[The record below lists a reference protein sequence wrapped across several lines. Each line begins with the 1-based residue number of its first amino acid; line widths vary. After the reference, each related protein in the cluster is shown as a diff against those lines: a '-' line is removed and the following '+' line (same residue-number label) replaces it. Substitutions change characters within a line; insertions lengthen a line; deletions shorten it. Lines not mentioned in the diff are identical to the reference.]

1 VDERTRLDPS
11 GWAGVERIALSTA
24 GVLTAAFGLAVLI
37 GGSSSVPLLRDIH
50 EAWPSVSPALALW
63 LLVAGVALVALGA
76 TPEALSTWTRD
87 LRFSAPRQTLVLSAA
102 ALATVLA
109 TCVALAHGDS
119 ERDQRHTRLLSIAEN
134 DMRHATVGPIDR
146 LTDVASTVQ
155 GPLSVRRPQFDA
167 LAKRL
172 LTEPALTS
180 VALAR
185 SAGGPAPARAG
196 TDDAPGR
203 PQRYKIVF
211 SRSRGRTTASR
222 DAVELPAGRAA
233 LEGAIRSGETRA
245 TQLLPAVDGS
255 PPSIAVAVPVRPS
268 SAGASGAFLTTFSAQ
283 AVRAAVA
290 AHLPERLRFA
300 VSEGDAP
307 MPSLHNAKLRHV
319 KLGDREW
326 SLALEEPAARQGL
339 ALATL
344 LVGGLLTILIAVVGS
359 QALRRER
366 DALGLI
372 AVRRDER
379 DRAELA
385 RRAAEERSRV
395 LAETS
400 TDLICVLAPS
410 GALRYASP
418 ACRELL
424 GAEPDD
430 LLGRPFVDLVHP
442 EDAVGVTAVLGASGE
457 REDPVSFT
465 HRMRRAGGPPVWVET
480 RVRVVRDP
488 VTRAVVESHATVRD
502 VAERMHSQAAL
513 AEAEERF
520 RSAFEEAPIGMALTS
535 PDFRFLRVNR
545 ALCQI
550 TGYTPSQL
558 EGLPVASITHPDD
571 LKADWQARG
580 AMLEGELSSHRA
592 ERRYLHASGSAV
604 WVMINST
611 LVRDADGVPLH
622 FLSQMQ
628 DITERR
634 RHEAELR
641 HMADHDPLTGL
652 LNRRSFERELERH
665 VAYVQRYG
673 PKGAAIVLDLDHFKT
688 VNDTL
693 GHSAGDE
700 LIVRVAH
707 ALRSRLRESDVLARL
722 GGDEFAILLPEA
734 SHEEA
739 DGVAIAVLDAVR
751 TLAVPTATGRTRT
764 VTASLGMARFDSG
777 QRLSGEDVLVNA
789 DLAMYDAKESGR
801 DQLAA
806 YAAPEQQE
814 TRLEARISWA
824 DMIRDAL
831 AEDRFVLHAQPIV
844 DLDTG
849 DVTQYELLLRMRDPD
864 GDLIS
869 PAAFLP
875 VAERFDLM
883 AAIDRWVVTRAIQMV
898 GAERRRGRDL
908 VVEVNISGRSAGDPE
923 LLELIERELA
933 SADVDPHQIIFEI
946 TETIAV
952 SNIPRAQHFAA
963 RLADLGCRFALD
975 DFGAG
980 FGSFYYLKHLPFD
993 YLKIDGEFV
1002 RHSAV
1007 DATDQLVI
1015 QAVVDIARG
1024 LGKRT
1029 IAEHVGDR
1037 ETAALLRRMGVDH
1050 AQGFH
1055 HGEPAPLGDWL
1066 PEPDAFALS

>member
-1 VDERTRLDPS
+1 
-11 GWAGVERIALSTA
+11 
-24 GVLTAAFGLAVLI
+24 VLLCV
-37 GGSSSVPLLRDIH
+37 
-50 EAWPSVSPALALW
+50 
-63 LLVAGVALVALGA
+63 
-76 TPEALSTWTRD
+76 
-87 LRFSAPRQTLVLSAA
+87 A
-102 ALATVLA
+102 ALATVLT
-109 TCVALAHGDS
+109 TCVAVAHGDS
-119 ERDQRHTRLLSIAEN
+119 ERDQRHARLIAIAEN
-134 DMRHATVGPIDR
+134 DLRHATVGSVDR

-155 GPLSVRRPQFDA
+155 GPLSVKRPQFDA
-167 LAKRL
+167 LAARL
-172 LTEPALTS
+172 LKEPALAS

-185 SAGGPAPARAG
+185 SAGEGAPARSAA
-196 TDDAPGR
+196 DDAPGR
-203 PQRYKIVF
+203 PGRYKIVYAAA
-211 SRSRGRTTASR
+211 RGRTEASR
-222 DAVELPAGRAA
+222 SAVELPEGRAA
-233 LEGAIRSGETRA
+233 LQGAIRSGETRA
-245 TQLLPAVDGS
+245 TQVLPAIEGA

-268 SAGASGAFLTTFSAQ
+268 NAGASGAFLATFSVG
-283 AVRAAVA
+283 AVREAVA
-290 AHLPERLRFA
+290 AHLPDGIRFS
-300 VSEGDAP
+300 VTPGSR
-307 MPSLHNAKLRHV
+307 PSGELHRAKTRRV
-319 KLGDREW
+319 RLGDRVW
-326 SLALEEPAARQGL
+326 TLALEQPASRQGL

-344 LVGGLLTILIAVVGS
+344 LVGGLLTLLIGIVGS
-359 QALRRER
+359 QARRRER

-372 AVRRDER
+372 AMRRAER
-379 DRAELA
+379 DLAEDA
-385 RRAAEERSRV
+385 RRAAEERSQV

-400 TDLICVLAPS
+400 TDLICVLEPS

-424 GAEPDD
+424 GAEPEE
-430 LLGRPFVDLVHP
+430 LLGRSFTDLVHP
-442 EDAVGVTAVLGASGE
+442 DDAAGVAAILGASGSSE
-457 REDPVSFT
+457 APVSLT
-465 HRMRRAGGPPVWVET
+465 HRMRRSGGTPVWVET
-480 RVRVVRDP
+480 RVLVVRDP
-488 VTRAVVESHATVRD
+488 VTREVLESHATVRD
-502 VAERMHSQAAL
+502 VAERMQSQAAL

-550 TGYTPSQL
+550 TGYTPAQL
-558 EGLPVASITHPDD
+558 EGLPVASITHPDE
-571 LKADWQARG
+571 LKADWEARG

-611 LVRDADGVPLH
+611 LVRDAEGVPLH

-628 DITERR
+628 DITDRR

-665 VAYVQRYG
+665 VAYVERYG

-688 VNDTL
+688 INDTL

-734 SHEEA
+734 GPEEA
-739 DGVAIAVLDAVR
+739 DGVAAAVLEAVR
-751 TLAVPTATGRTRT
+751 TLAVPTATGRTRM
-764 VTASLGMARFDSG
+764 VTASLGMARFDAG
-777 QRLSGEDVLVNA
+777 HRLTGEEVLVNA
-789 DLAMYDAKESGR
+789 DLAMYDAKEAGR
-801 DQLAA
+801 DQIAA
-806 YAAPEQQE
+806 YATAEHQE
-814 TRLEARISWA
+814 ERLEARMSWA

-844 DLDTG
+844 DLASG
-849 DVTQYELLLRMRDPD
+849 EVTQYELLLRMQGAD
-864 GDLIS
+864 GELITPS
-869 PAAFLP
+869 AFLP

-883 AAIDRWVVTRAIQMV
+883 AAIDRWVVRRAIRMV
-898 GAERRRGRDL
+898 GEERRRGRDL
-908 VVEVNISGRSAGDPE
+908 IVEVNISGRSAGDPE
-923 LLELIERELA
+923 LLALIESEL
-933 SADVDPHQIIFEI
+933 STADVDPHQIIFEI

-1007 DATDQLVI
+1007 DTTDQLVI

-1029 IAEHVGDR
+1029 VAEHVGDR

-1055 HGEPAPLGDWL
+1055 LGEPAPLSDWL
-1066 PEPDAFALS
+1066 PEAEVVALS

>member
-1 VDERTRLDPS
+1 VDERNRLDPS
-11 GWAGVERIALSTA
+11 GWAGLERIALSTA
-24 GVLTAAFGLAVLI
+24 GVLTAAFGVSVLL
-37 GGSSSVPLLRDIH
+37 GGSSTVPVLSDIH
-50 EAWPSVSPALALW
+50 AAWPSISPALALW
-63 LLVAGVALVALGA
+63 LLVAGAGLIALGWS
-76 TPEALSTWTRD
+76 PNALGSWTRD
-87 LRFSAPRQTLVLSAA
+87 LRRGAPRQALVLGLT
-102 ALATVLA
+102 ALATLLA
-109 TCVALAHGDS
+109 TCVAISHGNR
-119 ERDQRHTRLLSIAEN
+119 ERDDRHARQLSLADNDVRHT
-134 DMRHATVGPIDR
+134 TVGAIDR

-155 GPLSVRRPQFDA
+155 GPLSVRRSQFDA
-167 LAKRL
+167 LAHRL
-172 LTEPALTS
+172 LGQKALTS

-185 SAGGPAPARAG
+185 SAGRGAPVRSGA
-196 TDDAPGR
+196 DDASGR
-203 PQRYKIVF
+203 PQRFEIVY
-211 SRSRGRTTASR
+211 SRSRGEGSPTR
-222 DAVELPAGRAA
+222 DVVSLSAGRAA
-233 LEGAIRSGETRA
+233 LQGAIRSGSTRA
-245 TQLLPAVDGS
+245 TAILPQVGAT
-255 PPSIAVAVPVRPS
+255 PPSIAVAVPVRAAASGP
-268 SAGASGAFLTTFSAQ
+268 SGAFLATFSAEG
-283 AVRAAVA
+283 VRAAA
-290 AHLPERLRFA
+290 GAHLQPGTHIA
-300 VSEGDAP
+300 VVEGDAP
-307 MPSLHNAKLRHV
+307 IEGLREPLAKRV
-319 KLGDREW
+319 RLGDRTWTVAVEQP
-326 SLALEEPAARQGL
+326 EARQGL

-359 QALRRER
+359 QSVRRER
-366 DALGLI
+366 DALGVI
-372 AVRRDER
+372 AMRRAER

-385 RRAAEERSRV
+385 FLEAEKRSRV

-400 TDLICVLAPS
+400 TDLICVLEPD
-410 GALRYASP
+410 GAVRYASP
-418 ACRELL
+418 ACR
-424 GAEPDD
+424 D
-430 LLGRPFVDLVHP
+430 LLGLEPEQVLGRAFTDLVHE
-442 EDAVGVTAVLGASGE
+442 EDAAGVAALLGQ
-457 REDPVSFT
+457 REEAPVSIT
-465 HRMRRAGGPPVWVET
+465 HRLRRGIWVET
-480 RVRVVRDP
+480 RLRQRGD
-488 VTRAVVESHATVRD
+488 EIHATVRD
-502 VAERMHSQAAL
+502 VAERMQSQAAL
-513 AEAEERF
+513 AAAEERF

-550 TGYTPSQL
+550 TGYTPAQL

-571 LKADWQARG
+571 LKADWEARG

-604 WVMINST
+604 WVAVNST
-611 LVRDADGVPLH
+611 LVRDADGRPLH

-665 VAYVQRYG
+665 VAYVERYG

-688 VNDTL
+688 INDTL

-734 SHEEA
+734 TPEEA
-739 DGVAIAVLDAVR
+739 DAVAAAVLDSVR

-764 VTASLGMARFDSG
+764 VTASLGIALFDSAG
-777 QRLSGEDVLVNA
+777 KLTGEDVLVNA
-789 DLAMYDAKESGR
+789 DLAMYDAKEAGR

-806 YAAPEQQE
+806 YDAPERPE
-814 TRLEARISWA
+814 TRIEARMSWA

-844 DLDTG
+844 DLASG
-849 DVTQYELLLRMRDPD
+849 EATQYELLLRMRGAD
-864 GDLIS
+864 GELIGPS
-869 PAAFLP
+869 AFLP

-883 AAIDRWVVTRAIQMV
+883 AAIDRWVVARAIRMV
-898 GAERRRGRDL
+898 GAELRAGRRL
-908 VVEVNISGRSAGDPE
+908 TVEINISGRSAGDPE
-923 LLELIERELA
+923 LLELIEHELQA
-933 SADVDPHQIIFEI
+933 GEVCPSQIIFEI

-1002 RHSAV
+1002 RHSAA
-1007 DATDQLVI
+1007 DPTDQLVI

-1029 IAEHVGDR
+1029 VAEHVGDS
-1037 ETAALLRRMGVDH
+1037 ETAALLQRMGVDH

-1055 HGEPAPLGDWL
+1055 LGEPAPLGDWL
-1066 PEPDAFALS
+1066 PEAEVALT

>member
-1 VDERTRLDPS
+1 
-11 GWAGVERIALSTA
+11 
-24 GVLTAAFGLAVLI
+24 
-37 GGSSSVPLLRDIH
+37 
-50 EAWPSVSPALALW
+50 
-63 LLVAGVALVALGA
+63 
-76 TPEALSTWTRD
+76 
-87 LRFSAPRQTLVLSAA
+87 
-102 ALATVLA
+102 
-109 TCVALAHGDS
+109 
-119 ERDQRHTRLLSIAEN
+119 
-134 DMRHATVGPIDR
+134 
-146 LTDVASTVQ
+146 
-155 GPLSVRRPQFDA
+155 
-167 LAKRL
+167 
-172 LTEPALTS
+172 

-185 SAGGPAPARAG
+185 AGV
-196 TDDAPGR
+196 DDTTGRPGR
-203 PQRYKIVF
+203 YRIVYAAA
-211 SRSRGRTTASR
+211 RGRHAASR
-222 DAVELPAGRAA
+222 EAVELSAGRAM
-233 LEGAIRSGETRA
+233 LGGAIRSGETRA
-245 TQLLPAVDGS
+245 TQVLPPVDGS
-255 PPSIAVAVPVRPS
+255 PASIAVAVPVRPS
-268 SAGASGAFLTTFSAQ
+268 RHGASGAFLATFSAQ

-290 AHLPERLRFA
+290 EHLPDRLRF
-300 VSEGDAP
+300 SLLQG
-307 MPSLHNAKLRHV
+307 PSAAAGLHHPRTRRV
-319 KLGDREW
+319 RIGDRVW
-326 SLALEEPAARQGL
+326 TVAVEEPQARQGL

-344 LVGGLLTILIAVVGS
+344 LVGGLLTVLIAVVGS
-359 QALRRER
+359 QSLRRER

-372 AVRRDER
+372 AMRRAER

-385 RRAAEERSRV
+385 RREAEARSRV

-410 GALRYASP
+410 GALRYTSP

-424 GAEPDD
+424 GLEPEQ
-430 LLGRPFVDLVHP
+430 LLGRRFTELVHP
-442 EDAVGVTAVLGASGE
+442 EDVAGVTAVLGQPGE
-457 REDPVSFT
+457 AGGPVSLT
-465 HRMRRAGGPPVWVET
+465 HRMRRPGEPPVWVET
-480 RVRVVRDP
+480 RVRVVRDRS
-488 VTRAVVESHATVRD
+488 TGEVVESHATVRD
-502 VAERMHSQAAL
+502 VGERMQSQAAL

-545 ALCQI
+545 ALCHI
-550 TGYTPSQL
+550 TGYAPQQL

-571 LKADWQARG
+571 LKADWEARG

-604 WVMINST
+604 WVAVNST
-611 LVRDADGVPLH
+611 LVRNADGKPLH

-628 DITERR
+628 DVTERR

-665 VAYVQRYG
+665 VAYVERYG

-688 VNDTL
+688 INDTL

-734 SHEEA
+734 TPEEA
-739 DGVAIAVLDAVR
+739 DAVSGAVLDAVR

-764 VTASLGMARFDSG
+764 VTASLGVALFDSSG
-777 QRLSGEDVLVNA
+777 KLTGEDVLVNA

-801 DQLAA
+801 DQLSS
-806 YAAPEQQE
+806 YDAPERPE
-814 TRLEARISWA
+814 TRIEARISWA

-831 AEDRFVLHAQPIV
+831 AEDAFVLHAQPIV
-844 DLDTG
+844 DLSTG
-849 DVTQYELLLRMRDPD
+849 EATQYELLLRMRGAD
-864 GDLIS
+864 GELIPPS
-869 PAAFLP
+869 AFLP

-883 AAIDRWVVTRAIQMV
+883 TAIDRWVVARAIRMV
-898 GAERRRGRDL
+898 DTELRAGRRL
-908 VVEVNISGRSAGDPE
+908 IVEVNISGRSAGDPE
-923 LLELIERELA
+923 LLELIERELQA
-933 SADVDPHQIIFEI
+933 SEVCPSQIIFEI

-993 YLKIDGEFV
+993 ILKIDGEFV
-1002 RHSAV
+1002 RHSAA
-1007 DATDQLVI
+1007 DPTDQLVI

-1029 IAEHVGDR
+1029 VAEHVGDS
-1037 ETAALLRRMGVDH
+1037 ETAALLQRMGVDH

-1055 HGEPAPLGDWL
+1055 LGEPAPLGDWL
-1066 PEPDAFALS
+1066 PELEVALT

>member
-1 VDERTRLDPS
+1 VDERNRSDVS
-11 GWAGVERIALSTA
+11 GWAGLERIALSTA
-24 GVLTAAFGLAVLI
+24 GVLTAAFGVAVLL
-37 GGSSSVPLLRDIH
+37 GGSSTIPVLSDIH
-50 EAWPSVSPALALW
+50 QAWPTVSPALALW
-63 LLVAGVALVALGA
+63 LLASGIALVALGSSA
-76 TPEALSTWTRD
+76 GALGTWTRD
-87 LRFSAPRQTLVLSAA
+87 LRLSQPRQTLVLALA
-102 ALATVLA
+102 GLATVLA

-119 ERDQRHTRLLSIAEN
+119 ERDGRHEGQLAIAEN
-134 DMRHATVGPIDR
+134 DMLHATVGPIDR

-155 GPLSVRRPQFDA
+155 GPLSVRRSQFDA
-167 LAKRL
+167 LADRL
-172 LTEPALTS
+172 LDQRVLTS

-185 SAGGPAPARAG
+185 SAGGGASVRSRA
-196 TDDAPGR
+196 DDASGR
-203 PQRYKIVF
+203 LQRFKIIF
-211 SRSRGRTTASR
+211 SRSRGGGSPTGE
-222 DAVELPAGRAA
+222 AVQQSAGRAA
-233 LEGAIRSGETRA
+233 LQGAIRSGETRA
-245 TQLLPAVDGS
+245 TEILPAVDGS
-255 PPSIAVAVPVRPS
+255 PPSIAVAVPVRA
-268 SAGASGAFLTTFSAQ
+268 AGGSGPSGAFLTTFSAEG
-283 AVRAAVA
+283 VRAAVA
-290 AHLPERLRFA
+290 AHLQDDTKVA
-300 VSEGDAP
+300 VVQGTDPVTGLQHPLSK
-307 MPSLHNAKLRHV
+307 NVR
-319 KLGDREW
+319 LGDRVWTVAVER
-326 SLALEEPAARQGL
+326 PAARQGL

-366 DALGLI
+366 EALGQI
-372 AVRRDER
+372 AVRRAER

-385 RRAAEERSRV
+385 RLEAEARSRV

-400 TDLICVLAPS
+400 TDLICVLEPD
-410 GALRYASP
+410 GAVRYASP
-418 ACRELL
+418 ACR
-424 GAEPDD
+424 D
-430 LLGRPFVDLVHP
+430 LLGLEPEQLLGRAFTDLVH
-442 EDAVGVTAVLGASGE
+442 ENDAAGVAALLGG
-457 REDPVSFT
+457 REEAPVSIT
-465 HRMRRAGGPPVWVET
+465 HRMRRTEGSVWVET
-480 RVRVVRDP
+480 RLRVVHDP
-488 VTRAVVESHATVRD
+488 LTRAVVESHATVRD
-502 VAERMHSQAAL
+502 VAERMQSQAAL
-513 AEAEERF
+513 AAAEERF

-550 TGYTPSQL
+550 TGYTPAQL

-571 LKADWQARG
+571 LKADWEARG
-580 AMLEGELSSHRA
+580 AMLEGELSSQRA

-604 WVMINST
+604 WVAINST
-611 LVRDADGVPLH
+611 LVRDADGRPLH

-628 DITERR
+628 DVTERR

-665 VAYVQRYG
+665 VAYVERYG

-688 VNDTL
+688 INDTL

-734 SHEEA
+734 TKEEA
-739 DGVAIAVLDAVR
+739 DAVAAAVLDAVR

-764 VTASLGMARFDSG
+764 VTASLGIALFDSAE
-777 QRLSGEDVLVNA
+777 RLTGEDVLVNA
-789 DLAMYDAKESGR
+789 DLAMYDAKEAGR

-806 YAAPEQQE
+806 DDAPERPE
-814 TRLEARISWA
+814 TRIEARISWA

-831 AEDRFVLHAQPIV
+831 AEDAFVLHAQPIV
-844 DLDTG
+844 DLATG
-849 DVTQYELLLRMRDPD
+849 EATQYELLLRMRGAD
-864 GDLIS
+864 GELIG

-883 AAIDRWVVTRAIQMV
+883 GAIDRWVVARAIRMV
-898 GAERRRGRDL
+898 GAERRAGREL
-908 VVEVNISGRSAGDPE
+908 IVEINISGRSAGDPK
-923 LLELIERELA
+923 LLELIEHELHANDACA
-933 SADVDPHQIIFEI
+933 SQIIFEI

-1002 RHSAV
+1002 RHSAA
-1007 DATDQLVI
+1007 DPTDQLVI

-1029 IAEHVGDR
+1029 VAEHVGDS
-1037 ETAALLRRMGVDH
+1037 ETAALLHRMGVDH

-1055 HGEPAPLGDWL
+1055 LGKPAPLGDWL
-1066 PEPDAFALS
+1066 PEAEVALT

>member
-1 VDERTRLDPS
+1 MRTRAD
-11 GWAGVERIALSTA
+11 
-24 GVLTAAFGLAVLI
+24 
-37 GGSSSVPLLRDIH
+37 
-50 EAWPSVSPALALW
+50 EARGRL
-63 LLVAGVALVALGA
+63 
-76 TPEALSTWTRD
+76 E
-87 LRFSAPRQTLVLSAA
+87 RFSIIYSSGRSNGSATRQA
-102 ALATVLA
+102 
-109 TCVALAHGDS
+109 
-119 ERDQRHTRLLSIAEN
+119 
-134 DMRHATVGPIDR
+134 
-146 LTDVASTVQ
+146 VQ
-155 GPLSVRRPQFDA
+155 QS
-167 LAKRL
+167 
-172 LTEPALTS
+172 
-180 VALAR
+180 
-185 SAGGPAPARAG
+185 
-196 TDDAPGR
+196 
-203 PQRYKIVF
+203 
-211 SRSRGRTTASR
+211 
-222 DAVELPAGRAA
+222 AGRAA
-233 LEGAIRSGETRA
+233 LQGAIRAGETRA
-245 TQLLPAVDGS
+245 SEVLPAVDGS
-255 PPSIAVAVPVRPS
+255 PPIIAIAVPVRAA
-268 SAGASGAFLTTFSAQ
+268 AGSGVSGAFLATFSVADL
-283 AVRAAVA
+283 RSAVA
-290 AHLPERLRFA
+290 SHLQEGTRVQVAEGGASLAGLRDPLSKR
-300 VSEGDAP
+300 V
-307 MPSLHNAKLRHV
+307 RV
-319 KLGDREW
+319 GDRVWTVAVEQP
-326 SLALEEPAARQGL
+326 SARQGL

-344 LVGGLLTILIAVVGS
+344 LVGGLLCILIAVVGS
-359 QALRRER
+359 QSTRRER
-366 DALGLI
+366 DAMGLI
-372 AVRRDER
+372 AMRRAER

-385 RRAAEERSRV
+385 RLEAEQRSRV

-400 TDLICVLAPS
+400 TDLICVLEPD
-410 GALRYASP
+410 GAVRYASP

-424 GAEPDD
+424 GLEPEA
-430 LLGRPFVDLVHP
+430 LLGRAFTDLVHE
-442 EDAVGVTAVLGASGE
+442 EDAAGVAALLGQ
-457 REDPVSFT
+457 REEAPVSIT
-465 HRMRRAGGPPVWVET
+465 HRLRRAEGSVWVET
-480 RVRVVRDP
+480 RLRVVRDP
-488 VTRAVVESHATVRD
+488 VTRAVVETHATVRD
-502 VAERMHSQAAL
+502 VAERMQSQAAL

-545 ALCQI
+545 ALCHI
-550 TGYTPSQL
+550 TGYTPQQL

-571 LKADWQARG
+571 LKADWEARG

-604 WVMINST
+604 WVAVNST
-611 LVRDADGVPLH
+611 LVRDATGRPLH

-665 VAYVQRYG
+665 VAYVERYG

-688 VNDTL
+688 INDTL

-734 SHEEA
+734 TPEEA
-739 DGVAIAVLDAVR
+739 DAVAAAVLDSVR

-764 VTASLGMARFDSG
+764 VTASLGIALFDSAE
-777 QRLSGEDVLVNA
+777 RLTGEDVLVNA

-806 YAAPEQQE
+806 YDAPERTE
-814 TRLEARISWA
+814 TRIEARISWA

-831 AEDRFVLHAQPIV
+831 AEDAFVLHAQPIV
-844 DLDTG
+844 DLATG
-849 DVTQYELLLRMRDPD
+849 EATQYELLLRMRGAD
-864 GDLIS
+864 GELIGPS
-869 PAAFLP
+869 AFLP

-883 AAIDRWVVTRAIQMV
+883 GAIDHWVVARAIRMV
-898 GAERRRGRDL
+898 GAERRAGREL
-908 VVEVNISGRSAGDPE
+908 TVEVNISGRSAGDPE
-923 LLELIERELA
+923 LLELIEHELHA
-933 SADVDPHQIIFEI
+933 NDVCPSQIIFEI

-1002 RHSAV
+1002 RHSAA
-1007 DATDQLVI
+1007 DPTDQLVI

-1029 IAEHVGDR
+1029 VAEHVGDS
-1037 ETAALLRRMGVDH
+1037 ETAELLQRMGVDH

-1055 HGEPAPLGDWL
+1055 LGEPAPLGDWL
-1066 PEPDAFALS
+1066 PEAEVALT

>member
-1 VDERTRLDPS
+1 MNERNRSDPS
-11 GWAGVERIALSTA
+11 GWAGLERIALSTA
-24 GVLTAAFGLAVLI
+24 GVLTAAFGVAVLL
-37 GGSSSVPLLRDIH
+37 GGSSSIPVLRDIH
-50 EAWPSVSPALALW
+50 QAWPTVSPALALW
-63 LLVAGVALVALGA
+63 LLVAGIALVALGSS
-76 TPEALSTWTRD
+76 PETLGAWTRD
-87 LRFSAPRQTLVLSAA
+87 LRLRQPRQTLVLALA

-109 TCVALAHGDS
+109 TCVAVAHGDR
-119 ERDQRHTRLLSIAEN
+119 ERDQRHERALAIAEN
-134 DMRHATVGPIDR
+134 DMRHATVGPMDR

-155 GPLSVRRPQFDA
+155 GPLLVRRPQFDA
-167 LAKRL
+167 LADRL
-172 LTEPALTS
+172 LAQRALTS

-185 SAGGPAPARAG
+185 SAGSGATVRSRADEARG
-196 TDDAPGR
+196 RPGR
-203 PQRYKIVF
+203 FTIIF
-211 SRSRGRTTASR
+211 SRSRGKNRATEA
-222 DAVELPAGRAA
+222 AVQQSAGRAA
-233 LEGAIRSGETRA
+233 LQGAIRSGEPRA
-245 TQLLPAVDGS
+245 TEILPAVDGS
-255 PPSIAVAVPVRPS
+255 PPSIAVAVPVRA
-268 SAGASGAFLTTFSAQ
+268 AGSRVSGAFLATFSARR
-283 AVRAAVA
+283 VR
-290 AHLPERLRFA
+290 EA
-300 VSEGDAP
+300 VSSHVQDGTRVAVVEAGQP
-307 MPSLHNAKLRHV
+307 VTGLRHPMQKRV
-319 KLGDREW
+319 RLGDRLWTVAVEQP
-326 SLALEEPAARQGL
+326 SARQGL

-359 QALRRER
+359 QSLRRER
-366 DALGLI
+366 DALGLM
-372 AVRRDER
+372 AVRRAER

-385 RRAAEERSRV
+385 RLEAEKRSRV

-400 TDLICVLAPS
+400 TDLICVLEPD
-410 GALRYASP
+410 GAVRYASP
-418 ACRELL
+418 ACR
-424 GAEPDD
+424 D
-430 LLGRPFVDLVHP
+430 LLGLEPEALLGRAFTDLVH
-442 EDAVGVTAVLGASGE
+442 EDDAAGVAAVLGARDAG
-457 REDPVSFT
+457 PVSIT
-465 HRMRRAGGPPVWVET
+465 HRMRRAAGTVWVET
-480 RVRVVRDP
+480 RLRVVRDP
-488 VTRAVVESHATVRD
+488 ATRAVVESHATVRD

-550 TGYTPSQL
+550 TGYTPAQL

-571 LKADWQARG
+571 LKADWEARG

-604 WVMINST
+604 WVAINST
-611 LVRDADGVPLH
+611 LVRDADGKPLH

-665 VAYVQRYG
+665 VSYVERYG

-688 VNDTL
+688 INDTL

-734 SHEEA
+734 TPEEA
-739 DGVAIAVLDAVR
+739 DAVAAAVLDAVR

-764 VTASLGMARFDSG
+764 VTASLGIALFDSAE
-777 QRLSGEDVLVNA
+777 RLTGEDVLVNA
-789 DLAMYDAKESGR
+789 DLAMYDAKEAGR

-806 YAAPEQQE
+806 YDAPERPE
-814 TRLEARISWA
+814 TRIEARISWA

-831 AEDRFVLHAQPIV
+831 AEDAFVLHAQPIV
-844 DLDTG
+844 DLATG
-849 DVTQYELLLRMRDPD
+849 EATQYELLLRMRGAD
-864 GDLIS
+864 GELIGPS
-869 PAAFLP
+869 AFLP

-883 AAIDRWVVTRAIQMV
+883 GAIDRWVVARAIRMV
-898 GAERRRGRDL
+898 GAELRAGRRL

-923 LLELIERELA
+923 LLELIEHELRT
-933 SADVDPHQIIFEI
+933 SEVCPSQIIFEI

-1002 RHSAV
+1002 RHSAA
-1007 DATDQLVI
+1007 DPTDQLVI

-1029 IAEHVGDR
+1029 VAEHVGDS
-1037 ETAALLRRMGVDH
+1037 ETAALLHRMGVDH

-1055 HGEPAPLGDWL
+1055 LGEPAPLGDWL
-1066 PEPDAFALS
+1066 PEAEAALT

>member
-1 VDERTRLDPS
+1 
-11 GWAGVERIALSTA
+11 
-24 GVLTAAFGLAVLI
+24 
-37 GGSSSVPLLRDIH
+37 
-50 EAWPSVSPALALW
+50 
-63 LLVAGVALVALGA
+63 
-76 TPEALSTWTRD
+76 
-87 LRFSAPRQTLVLSAA
+87 
-102 ALATVLA
+102 
-109 TCVALAHGDS
+109 
-119 ERDQRHTRLLSIAEN
+119 
-134 DMRHATVGPIDR
+134 M
-146 LTDVASTVQ
+146 
-155 GPLSVRRPQFDA
+155 
-167 LAKRL
+167 
-172 LTEPALTS
+172 
-180 VALAR
+180 
-185 SAGGPAPARAG
+185 
-196 TDDAPGR
+196 
-203 PQRYKIVF
+203 
-211 SRSRGRTTASR
+211 
-222 DAVELPAGRAA
+222 
-233 LEGAIRSGETRA
+233 
-245 TQLLPAVDGS
+245 
-255 PPSIAVAVPVRPS
+255 
-268 SAGASGAFLTTFSAQ
+268 
-283 AVRAAVA
+283 A
-290 AHLPERLRFA
+290 AHLPKGTRFTLT
-300 VSEGDAP
+300 EGTEPAGNLDG
-307 MPSLHNAKLRHV
+307 AKIRRV
-319 KLGDREW
+319 KLGDRVW
-326 SLALEEPAARQGL
+326 TLALEQPAARQGL

-344 LVGGLLTILIAVVGS
+344 LVGGLLTLLIAVVGS

-372 AVRRDER
+372 AIRRAER
-379 DRAELA
+379 DSAELA
-385 RRAAEERSRV
+385 RREAEERSQV

-424 GAEPDD
+424 GEEPED
-430 LLGRPFVDLVHP
+430 LLGRAFTDLVHP
-442 EDAVGVTAVLGASGE
+442 DDAAGVQAVLSTPGDDE
-457 REDPVSFT
+457 TPVSLT
-465 HRMRRAGGPPVWVET
+465 HRMRRAGGLPVWVET

-488 VTRAVVESHATVRD
+488 TTRAVIESHATVRD
-502 VAERMHSQAAL
+502 VAERMQSQAAL

-571 LKADWQARG
+571 LKADWETRG
-580 AMLEGELSSHRA
+580 AMLEGEMTSHRA

-628 DITERR
+628 DITESR

-665 VAYVQRYG
+665 VSYVERYG

-688 VNDTL
+688 INDTL

-734 SHEEA
+734 TPEEA
-739 DGVAIAVLDAVR
+739 DGVAAAVLDAVR
-751 TLAVPTATGRTRT
+751 TLAVPTATGRTRS
-764 VTASLGMARFDSG
+764 VTASLGMALFDATH
-777 QRLSGEDVLVNA
+777 RLTGEEVLVNA
-789 DLAMYDAKESGR
+789 DLAMYDAKEAGR
-801 DQLAA
+801 DQLSA
-806 YAAPEQQE
+806 YAAPEHQAA
-814 TRLEARISWA
+814 RLEARMSWA

-831 AEDRFVLHAQPIV
+831 AEDRFVLHAQPIIE
-844 DLDTG
+844 LATG
-849 DVTQYELLLRMRDPD
+849 EVTQYELLLRMHGPD
-864 GDLIS
+864 GELIAPS
-869 PAAFLP
+869 AFLP

-883 AAIDRWVVTRAIQMV
+883 AAIDRWVVKRAIRMV
-898 GAERRRGRDL
+898 GAERRRGREL
-908 VVEVNISGRSAGDPE
+908 TVEVNISGRSAGDPD
-923 LLELIERELA
+923 LLALIESELTG
-933 SADVDPHQIIFEI
+933 ADVCPSQIIFEI

-1007 DATDQLVI
+1007 DTTDQLVI

-1029 IAEHVGDR
+1029 IAEHVGDQA
-1037 ETAALLRRMGVDH
+1037 TTALLRRMGVDH

-1055 HGEPAPLGDWL
+1055 LGEPAPLSDWL
-1066 PEPDAFALS
+1066 PEAEAVVA

>member
-1 VDERTRLDPS
+1 
-11 GWAGVERIALSTA
+11 
-24 GVLTAAFGLAVLI
+24 
-37 GGSSSVPLLRDIH
+37 
-50 EAWPSVSPALALW
+50 
-63 LLVAGVALVALGA
+63 
-76 TPEALSTWTRD
+76 
-87 LRFSAPRQTLVLSAA
+87 
-102 ALATVLA
+102 
-109 TCVALAHGDS
+109 
-119 ERDQRHTRLLSIAEN
+119 
-134 DMRHATVGPIDR
+134 
-146 LTDVASTVQ
+146 
-155 GPLSVRRPQFDA
+155 
-167 LAKRL
+167 
-172 LTEPALTS
+172 
-180 VALAR
+180 
-185 SAGGPAPARAG
+185 
-196 TDDAPGR
+196 
-203 PQRYKIVF
+203 
-211 SRSRGRTTASR
+211 
-222 DAVELPAGRAA
+222 
-233 LEGAIRSGETRA
+233 
-245 TQLLPAVDGS
+245 
-255 PPSIAVAVPVRPS
+255 
-268 SAGASGAFLTTFSAQ
+268 
-283 AVRAAVA
+283 
-290 AHLPERLRFA
+290 
-300 VSEGDAP
+300 
-307 MPSLHNAKLRHV
+307 
-319 KLGDREW
+319 
-326 SLALEEPAARQGL
+326 
-339 ALATL
+339 
-344 LVGGLLTILIAVVGS
+344 
-359 QALRRER
+359 
-366 DALGLI
+366 
-372 AVRRDER
+372 
-379 DRAELA
+379 
-385 RRAAEERSRV
+385 
-395 LAETS
+395 
-400 TDLICVLAPS
+400 
-410 GALRYASP
+410 
-418 ACRELL
+418 
-424 GAEPDD
+424 
-430 LLGRPFVDLVHP
+430 
-442 EDAVGVTAVLGASGE
+442 
-457 REDPVSFT
+457 
-465 HRMRRAGGPPVWVET
+465 VWVET

-488 VTRAVVESHATVRD
+488 VTRAVIESHATVRD
-502 VAERMHSQAAL
+502 VAERMRSQAAL

-535 PDFRFLRVNR
+535 TDFRFLRVNR

-558 EGLPVASITHPDD
+558 EGLPVASITHPDE
-571 LKADWQARG
+571 LRADWEARG

-611 LVRDADGVPLH
+611 LVRDADGAPLH

-628 DITERR
+628 DITDRR

-665 VAYVQRYG
+665 VAYVDRYG

-688 VNDTL
+688 INDTL

-700 LIVRVAH
+700 LIVRVAQL
-707 ALRSRLRESDVLARL
+707 LRSRLRESDVLARL

-734 SHEEA
+734 SSEEA
-739 DGVAIAVLDAVR
+739 DGVAAAVLEAVR

-764 VTASLGMARFDSG
+764 VTASLGMAHFDAAH
-777 QRLSGEDVLVNA
+777 RLSGEEVLVNA
-789 DLAMYDAKESGR
+789 DLAMYDAKEAGR

-806 YAAPEQQE
+806 YAASDQQE
-814 TRLEARISWA
+814 TRLEARMSWA

-844 DLDTG
+844 DLASG
-849 DVTQYELLLRMRDPD
+849 EVTQYELLLRMRGPD

-883 AAIDRWVVTRAIQMV
+883 AAIDRWVVTRAIRMV
-898 GAERRRGRDL
+898 GNERRGGREL
-908 VVEVNISGRSAGDPE
+908 IVEVNISGRSAGDPD
-923 LLELIERELA
+923 LLALIERELA
-933 SADVDPHQIIFEI
+933 NSDVDPGQIIFEI

-1007 DATDQLVI
+1007 DTTDQLVI

-1037 ETAALLRRMGVDH
+1037 ETAELLSRMGVDH

-1055 HGEPAPLGDWL
+1055 LGEPAPLGDWL
-1066 PEPDAFALS
+1066 PEAEAVALA